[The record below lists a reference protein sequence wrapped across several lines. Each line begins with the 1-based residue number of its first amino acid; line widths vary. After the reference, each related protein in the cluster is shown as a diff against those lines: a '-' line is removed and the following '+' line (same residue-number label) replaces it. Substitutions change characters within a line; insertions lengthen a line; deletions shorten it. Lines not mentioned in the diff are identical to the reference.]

1 MSSRVR
7 EHLRSNVVGYVAI
20 FLFAVGGTAIAANTV
35 RSEDI
40 VNGEVRGLDVAN
52 NNLQGVDV
60 RNDSL
65 TGSDVLE
72 ETLGTVPSAAA
83 VAKNGVRGPAIAPRA
98 VTPTKLSGFPAASVM
113 RLSGETTHAAQ
124 GTTLHADYEFFD
136 TDDVHADGS
145 EMLIAPV
152 TGTYF
157 VSATVEWDPN
167 GTGYRRTSIVS
178 ANGGSFASEAGPPLP
193 SPAYTSQNVS
203 GIELVQAGQSLRVE
217 VLQGSGGDLNARLAR
232 FQMTLV
238 GKS

>member
-1 MSSRVR
+1 MSSRIR

-35 RSEDI
+35 RTEDI
-40 VNGEVRGLDVAN
+40 VNGEVHSIDVAN

-65 TGSDVLE
+65 TGSDVVE
-72 ETLGTVPSAAA
+72 DTLGTVPSAAG

-113 RLSGETTHAAQ
+113 RLSPETSHTAQ
-124 GTTLHADYEFFD
+124 GMTLHADYEFFD
-136 TDDVHADGS
+136 TDDLHGDGS
-145 EMLIAPV
+145 ETLVAPV

-193 SPAYTSQNVS
+193 APAYTSQNVS
-203 GIELVQAGQSLRVE
+203 GFELLQAGQSVHVE
-217 VLQGSGGDLNARLAR
+217 VLQGSSADLNVRLAR